1 VTNGKSQMNK
11 SRETFLIL
19 RIILIPLLFILIC
32 VTAFYLYERHY
43 GYFITAK
50 FSESGPLY
58 KNMPVFYKG
67 YKIGKTRKIILS
79 KDYKST
85 LVIIKLFPENP
96 KLPEDI
102 VAKVKKQDSRADYI
116 DLLPPDEP
124 SAVLLK
130 KGSIIDGEPAF
141 DLDAFLSDIADSG
154 LIVPLLQTFSDTLLS
169 LNKTSVEIGNFFK
182 DSRVILKDNRQN
194 IKQSTKDL
202 AQTTKGLTKLTSNLN
217 TSISKD
223 RLENTSS
230 SVDKSANNILS
241 TTQSVKNIAAS
252 VDCATR
258 NLDKTMA
265 KLDCTISEV
274 NAVASNV
281 KVITKGI
288 KETMCKKFAG
298 ARMIFGKPLK
308 DNDCCKDHCP

>member
-1 VTNGKSQMNK
+1 MANGKNLMNK
-11 SRETFLIL
+11 SREIFLIL
-19 RIILIPLLFILIC
+19 RIILIPLLFILIS

-50 FSESGPLY
+50 FTESGPLY

-67 YKIGKTRKIILS
+67 YKIGKTRKVSLS

-85 LVIIKLFPENP
+85 LLTIKLFPEKP

-102 VAKVKKQDSRADYI
+102 VAKVKRLDSGTDYI

-124 SAVLLK
+124 SSILLK
-130 KGSIIDGEPAF
+130 RWSIIDGEPVF

-154 LIVPLLQTFSDTLLS
+154 LIVPLIQTFSDTLVS
-169 LNKTSVEIGNFFK
+169 LNKTSTEIGNLAK
-182 DSRVILKDNRQN
+182 DSRLILKDNRQN
-194 IKQSTKDL
+194 IKQTTNDL
-202 AQTTKGLTKLTSNLN
+202 AKTSNGLTKFTSNLN
-217 TSISKD
+217 TSITKE
-223 RLENTSS
+223 RINNTSS
-230 SVDKSANNILS
+230 SVDKSASNILS
-241 TTQSVKNIAAS
+241 TTESVKNIAAS

-274 NAVASNV
+274 NTVASNV

-308 DNDCCKDHCP
+308 NKDCCQNCCP